1 MSIKH
6 SINGVTEKIKLVAR
20 ITLTEF
26 INLNIS
32 TEINL
37 LLYEEKKKP
46 QKTTTISSVEN
57 IK

>member
-37 LLYEEKKKP
+37 LLYEEKKNPKRR
-46 QKTTTISSVEN
+46 QQFHQ
-57 IK
+57 